1 MSSIA
6 GRITTAEPATLPRA
20 TPRPT
25 LSIVD
30 AMAITVGIVIGAG
43 IFEIPALVAA
53 NASSPRIVLLV
64 WIVGG
69 LVSLI
74 GALCYAEL
82 TSTYPHPGGNYYYLH
97 RAFGPSLA
105 FLFAWAR
112 LAVIQTGSIALIS
125 FVFGDYASR
134 WFSLGEYSASIYAS
148 AAIIVF
154 TAVNVAGMQMGRST
168 QRALTLLELTGLC
181 IIAVAGFALPANGEA
196 ASQAAPAV
204 SNFGLMMVF
213 VLLAFGGWNEAAFI
227 SAEVRGKRRNA
238 AWALVASIGVITVMY
253 VLVNAAYMRGMGLKA
268 TAESKAIA
276 ADLLSRTVGE
286 YSALLVSLI
295 VAATAL
301 SSLNGTIITGARTN
315 YALGRD
321 FGLFRKMGRWVSVRE
336 TPASALVMQG
346 GVALLLVLLGTASR
360 NGFSTMVEY
369 TAPVFWLFFLLTGIS
384 LFVLRRKDRGI
395 TRPFPVPLY
404 PVTPILFCATCA
416 YLLYSSLAYTGW
428 GALVGAG
435 VLLLGLPLLYVARR
449 RRYGPEIIEQSPIVE
464 RRVA

>member
-1 MSSIA
+1 MA
-6 GRITTAEPATLPRA
+6 GAVTTAELAAPAA
-20 TPRPT
+20 ASPRPT
-25 LSIVD
+25 LSIID

-43 IFEIPALVAA
+43 IFEIPTLVAA
-53 NASSPRIVLLV
+53 NASSTGVVLLV
-64 WIVGG
+64 WILGG

-82 TSTYPHPGGNYYYLH
+82 TTTYPHPGGNYYYLH
-97 RAFGPSLA
+97 RAFGPSVA

-134 WFSLGEYSASIYAS
+134 WFSLGDYSASIYAA
-148 AAIIVF
+148 AAIIIF
-154 TAVNVAGMQMGRST
+154 TAVNVAGIRMGRST
-168 QRALTLLELTGLC
+168 QRMLTLLELTGLSII
-181 IIAVAGFALPANGEA
+181 IIAGFLMPANGQPA
-196 ASQAAPAV
+196 AAQAAPAV

-227 SAEVRGKRRNA
+227 SAEVRGSRRNT
-238 AWALVASIGVITVMY
+238 AWALVASIGVITLMY
-253 VLVNAAYMRGMGLKA
+253 VLVNAAFMRGLGLSG
-268 TAESKAIA
+268 TAGSKAVA
-276 ADLLSRTVGE
+276 ADLLSRAGE
-286 YSALLVSLI
+286 SSALVVSLI

-321 FGLFRKMGRWVSVRE
+321 FGLFRRMGEWVSVRE
-336 TPASALVMQG
+336 TPASALVLQG
-346 GVALLLVLLGTASR
+346 GVALLLVLLGTSSR

-384 LFVLRRKDRGI
+384 LFVLRRKDRDLA
-395 TRPFPVPLY
+395 RPFPVPLY
-404 PVTPILFCATCA
+404 PITPILFCATCA
-416 YLLYSSLAYTGW
+416 YLLYSSLAYTGL

-435 VLLLGLPLLYVARR
+435 VLVLGLPLLVVARR
-449 RRYGPEIIEQSPIVE
+449 TRERNGLGDRPQIPE
-464 RRVA
+464 RKAA